1 MEEIKNNLG
10 DYLFLNSTSLYDEWN
25 KHYDTRLPKIY
36 GINGKLM
43 YVDYKIPFILT
54 SSLEKYPI
62 DGTLVHTLNGKIFI
76 IKRNDRDGYYLMD
89 NNGIIIGGHFDKI
102 EDNLKTNKVAVLS
115 KSYFKNSKMT
125 YVYTIVT
132 ENGIIWEDTYLPDQL
147 FLDSGYYILRDNITT
162 PKLGGIALE
171 VLYNNCNQ
179 PIKASINGDLIQYY
193 ETIKKDIISKDMLLD
208 GRIIIEEYIKKQ
220 LRELWL
226 GSNDD
231 KLVDMIINANINNIL
246 LVISLNSGQVLTFKS
261 PELEELTEENENYL
275 KRLRSH
281 K

>member
-43 YVDYKIPFILT
+43 YIDYKIPFILT

-89 NNGIIIGGHFDKI
+89 NNGVIIGGHFDKI

-147 FLDSGYYILRDNITT
+147 FLDNGYYILRDNINT
-162 PKLGGIALE
+162 PKLAGITLE

-220 LRELWL
+220 LRELGL

-261 PELEELTEENENYL
+261 PELEELTKENENYL